1 MPYEMNTILIKIAEK
16 KGMSKNS
23 LMLQI
28 LWKWIEENKKM
39 QYDVQA
45 VQQK

>member
-1 MPYEMNTILIKIAEK
+1 MKT
-16 KGMSKNS
+16 KNI